1 MWERARIDF
10 GRRQNR
16 WLLGVGGGHGLFE
29 GGKTGNDGGKSGD
42 DGGFGEEQTQKPLR
56 IYPRFADYGYSY
68 FAAAAYVA
76 VFYTSQ
82 FRIWSTCRDTKP
94 DYLAS

>member
-1 MWERARIDF
+1 MDF
-10 GRRQNR
+10 SKAAK
-16 WLLGVGGGHGLFE
+16 LATTAAKVATTAAS
-29 GGKTGNDGGKSGD
+29 GK
-42 DGGFGEEQTQKPLR
+42 TQKPLR
-56 IYPRFADYGYSY
+56 IYQRFADYGYSY